1 MAGILMACRSSHLT
15 YSSSV
20 AKVFV
25 CAVGKNEVG
34 ASYSKTAT
42 NFPFETTF
50 SSVENPNAPK
60 SIPGGHAVQN
70 SPPSSA
76 TATPSMTMIFSTI
89 YQWPLPAGSGA
100 ICTWRGILVSV
111 SKGLESA
118 RNAPSRR
125 EGVSGGGSGA
135 VHYTD
140 SIGEQ
145 ESEFDR
151 RHAGMANSWIV
162 GEIYQVTMAGWYVS
176 VQMVTKIDRLIPEKY
191 SNAK

>member
-1 MAGILMACRSSHLT
+1 MA
-15 YSSSV
+15 
-20 AKVFV
+20 
-25 CAVGKNEVG
+25 
-34 ASYSKTAT
+34 
-42 NFPFETTF
+42 
-50 SSVENPNAPK
+50 
-60 SIPGGHAVQN
+60 
-70 SPPSSA
+70 SA
-76 TATPSMTMIFSTI
+76 E
-89 YQWPLPAGSGA
+89 
-100 ICTWRGILVSV
+100 
-111 SKGLESA
+111 GLESA
-118 RNAPSRR
+118 RIAPSRR